1 MEMNPIS
8 VVLYACTAITSISAA
23 ITVIIMWVSKAKAP
37 NVTQNNRLDKL
48 EAEMIQV
55 KTMLDNDNQRFKEQE
70 RGNRV
75 TQQALLA
82 LMSHAINGNDTDKL
96 VEAKNKLEQY
106 LIEK

>member
-1 MEMNPIS
+1 MEMSPIS
-8 VVLYACTAITSISAA
+8 IILFVCTSITSISAA
-23 ITVIIMWVSKAKAP
+23 ITVITMWVGKAKAP